1 MFYEGSLYLIMTRL
15 VTVNL
20 IIQQDIW
27 SIKMVTNIVT

>member
-15 VTVNL
+15 VTFNL